1 MILARLA
8 LVTGL
13 SCAALIAFP
22 VKADVME
29 INADGAR
36 WVTGGS
42 TALPAAPIEL
52 ISADPIS
59 EVPADLF
66 VPDIAV
72 ADPGEHARLVPQGYQ
87 AKASSILHPFFFC
100 FFVLPLGGIKV
111 TMELA
116 QLLTNKFLTILLL
129 VKFGQGF
136 HT

>member
-42 TALPAAPIEL
+42 TALPAAPTEL
-52 ISADPIS
+52 ISTDPIS

-72 ADPGEHARLVPQGYQ
+72 ADPGEHARLVP
-87 AKASSILHPFFFC
+87 
-100 FFVLPLGGIKV
+100 
-111 TMELA
+111 
-116 QLLTNKFLTILLL
+116 
-129 VKFGQGF
+129 
-136 HT
+136 

>member
-13 SCAALIAFP
+13 SCSALIAFP

-42 TALPAAPIEL
+42 TALPAAPTDL
-52 ISADPIS
+52 ISAEPIS
-59 EVPADLF
+59 EVPADIF

-72 ADPGEHARLVPQGYQ
+72 ADPGQHARLVPQGYQ
-87 AKASSILHPFFFC
+87 AKVA
-100 FFVLPLGGIKV
+100 
-111 TMELA
+111 ELA
-116 QLLTNKFLTILLL
+116 ARL
-129 VKFGQGF
+129 VKGGAQPRLAKPLIPIIFRMICTIKF
-136 HT
+136 NNFNSVSSC

>member
-52 ISADPIS
+52 ISADEDFLKAGLRALS
-59 EVPADLF
+59 CGEA
-66 VPDIAV
+66 AV
-72 ADPGEHARLVPQGYQ
+72 A
-87 AKASSILHPFFFC
+87 FF
-100 FFVLPLGGIKV
+100 L
-111 TMELA
+111 
-116 QLLTNKFLTILLL
+116 
-129 VKFGQGF
+129 
-136 HT
+136 

>member
-42 TALPAAPIEL
+42 TALPAAPTEL
-52 ISADPIS
+52 ISAEPIS
-59 EVPADLF
+59 EVPAECCHDR
-66 VPDIAV
+66 
-72 ADPGEHARLVPQGYQ
+72 ARSGRIGSLRGSCARRQQGGKSCRNDKLAIQ
-87 AKASSILHPFFFC
+87 VTTPVSGQK
-100 FFVLPLGGIKV
+100 GGP
-111 TMELA
+111 
-116 QLLTNKFLTILLL
+116 
-129 VKFGQGF
+129 
-136 HT
+136 